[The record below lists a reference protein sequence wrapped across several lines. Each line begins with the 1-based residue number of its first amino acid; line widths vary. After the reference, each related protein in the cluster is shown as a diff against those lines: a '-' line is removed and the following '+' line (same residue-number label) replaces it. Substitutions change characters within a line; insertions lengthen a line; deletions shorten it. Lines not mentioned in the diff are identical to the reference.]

1 MNMEMKMKD
10 GYNICSPFIL
20 ITKYLFERKS
30 VMGKRFADL
39 FWLLLFCF
47 LSIGLMVGIGKY
59 MERAACA
66 KMIRGYEAD
75 YAYYDRSLSVS
86 DFEQFD
92 YDSTYEEMIER
103 LGMPNGLL
111 YISMAL
117 PYYELK
123 DGRFAVCSFTEKT
136 YIYIANNE
144 NVEYFL
150 LPHQLKQKSDTIKE
164 REVETARQ
172 SEMNIV
178 LWMLEIEDWEQ
189 SLDNHEDVPM
199 GEYSAEK
206 LKQYTDRDIKADI
219 SYYFGTYHES
229 ALLPLIQLVWI
240 YEEQKPIGLGYALWD
255 TNMNFHMWYIEDDAE
270 YMEDGGDWV
279 DIVGKYGLKGRKEL
293 LNIDGKD
300 TDLTSIN
307 LSPDKIANSLTEFL
321 VKQKVIRSRRNA
333 RVELWGE
340 DGNGKYMC
348 LLITSPWEKG
358 WGINVYS
365 KGTKYYFVTIDTL
378 DDNAVSVKVA
388 LLERKLYGERVR
400 DF

>member
-1 MNMEMKMKD
+1 MDKKQKL
-10 GYNICSPFIL
+10 G
-20 ITKYLFERKS
+20 
-30 VMGKRFADL
+30 
-39 FWLLLFCF
+39 LLLFCF

-66 KMIRGYEAD
+66 KMIRGYVAD
-75 YAYYDRSLSVS
+75 YAYCDRSLSVS

-123 DGRFAVCSFTEKT
+123 DGRFVVCSFTEKT

-144 NVEYFL
+144 SIEYFL
-150 LPHQLKQKSDTIKE
+150 LPPQLKQKSEIIKE
-164 REVETARQ
+164 REVENARQ

-178 LWMLEIEDWEQ
+178 LWMLEIEDWKQ

-229 ALLPLIQLVWI
+229 ALLPLIQIVWI
-240 YEEQKPIGLGYALWD
+240 YEEQEPIGFGYALWD

-279 DIVGKYGLKGRKEL
+279 DIVGKYELKGWKEL
-293 LNIDGKD
+293 LNINGKD

-348 LLITSPWEKG
+348 VLITSPWGKG

-365 KGTKYYFVTIDTL
+365 RETKYYFVTIDTL
-378 DDNAVSVKVA
+378 NNNVVSVNVT
-388 LLERKLYGERVR
+388 LLERKLNGEKSES
-400 DF
+400 FK

>member
-1 MNMEMKMKD
+1 
-10 GYNICSPFIL
+10 
-20 ITKYLFERKS
+20 
-30 VMGKRFADL
+30 
-39 FWLLLFCF
+39 
-47 LSIGLMVGIGKY
+47 MVGIGKY

-75 YAYYDRSLSVS
+75 YAYCDRSLSVS

-111 YISMAL
+111 YISMSL

-123 DGRFAVCSFTEKT
+123 DGRFAVCSFSEKKF
-136 YIYIANNE
+136 IYIANNE
-144 NVEYFL
+144 NIEYYL
-150 LPHQLKQKSDTIKE
+150 LPAKSKQKSKTIKE

-219 SYYFGTYHES
+219 SYYFGTYHEM
-229 ALLPLIQLVWI
+229 ARLPLIQLVWI
-240 YEEQKPIGLGYALWD
+240 YEEQKPIGFGYALWD

-270 YMEDGGDWV
+270 YMEDGEDWV
-279 DIVGKYGLKGRKEL
+279 EIVGKYGLRGRKEL

-333 RVELWGE
+333 RVEFWGE

-378 DDNAVSVKVA
+378 DNNAVSVKIA

-400 DF
+400 AF